1 MGIEPIGSG
10 AGRLSAESWRLFQK
24 RLHAYVRKRAQAR
37 DVDDIV
43 GDILLRLVRGQSSLE
58 AARDPAAWVMRVAAS
73 GVADHH
79 RKRGVEKRR
88 RTLAEREMAL
98 AAEAPTDVQETA
110 AAEVARCLVPF
121 VKSLPEIYAEVL
133 MLTDVGGM
141 TQVEVAER
149 LGLSL
154 PAVKSRV
161 RRGREKLRQ
170 ALLRCCALQL
180 DRRGNIIEY
189 RRHGSGCGARC

>member
-1 MGIEPIGSG
+1 M
-10 AGRLSAESWRLFQK
+10 
-24 RLHAYVRKRAQAR
+24 
-37 DVDDIV
+37 
-43 GDILLRLVRGQSSLE
+43 E
-58 AARDPAAWVMRVAAS
+58 AAKDPTAWMMRVAANA
-73 GVADHH
+73 VADHH

-88 RTLAEREMAL
+88 HTHAEREMVL
-98 AAEAPTDVQETA
+98 AAEAPPDVQETA
-110 AAEVARCLVPF
+110 TTEVARCLVPF

-189 RRHGSGCGARC
+189 RRHSNGCGVRC